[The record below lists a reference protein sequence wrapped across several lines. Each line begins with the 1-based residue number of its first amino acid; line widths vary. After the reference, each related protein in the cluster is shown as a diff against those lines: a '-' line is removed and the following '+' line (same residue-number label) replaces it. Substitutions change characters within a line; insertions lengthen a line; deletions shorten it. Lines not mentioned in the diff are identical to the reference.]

1 MKFRDTGQP
10 RVLTV
15 TFWAVYAVMLA
26 GGAVS
31 VRGLPGTALFALT
44 MVLVAGLWLV
54 MPAGRDAGAARKLAA
69 PGLLVVVPFAGEFVG
84 GLHSAML
91 LIAMVHV
98 AFLYGMRV
106 AVRVVCAY
114 VAAMGAVIA
123 VLSGGDWGVMAEQ
136 IVLLVLFAVFSLA
149 MAAALIEART
159 QREAAQRL
167 IERIR
172 ELAVAEERAR
182 MARDMHDSIGHQLTL
197 IKMSLENAERFRLRR
212 PEAVW
217 EEVGQAK
224 EVTAQALAESRR
236 WARALRPLALDGHVG
251 SGALER
257 LARSFDGTGVEVGF
271 QVEGAERR
279 IDPDAELVL
288 YRVLQEGLTN
298 VLRHAGAR
306 RVRARLAYG
315 EDRVALTIGDDGRGT
330 SHTADKAGAA
340 GATADATAAEARAD
354 AADATV
360 EAGAEARADVAGFG
374 LSSLAERVRGL
385 GGAFRAGDADGGGF
399 ELHAEVPVMRR

>member
-1 MKFRDTGQP
+1 MGQP
-10 RVLTV
+10 RVLAMVRNAVRDAGRPRVLTL

-31 VRGLPGTALFALT
+31 VRGLPEAALFALV

-54 MPAGRDAGAARKLAA
+54 MPAGRDAAAARRLAA
-69 PGLLVVVPFAGEFVG
+69 PGLLVVVPFAGQFAG

-106 AVRVVCAY
+106 AVGVVCVY
-114 VAAMGAVIA
+114 VVAMGAVIV
-123 VLSGGDWGVMAEQ
+123 VLSGGDWGVMADQ
-136 IVLLVLFAVFSLA
+136 IPLLVLFAIFSLA

-182 MARDMHDSIGHQLTL
+182 MARDMHDSIGHHLTL
-197 IKMSLENAERFRLRR
+197 IKMGLENAERFRRRR

-224 EVTAQALAESRR
+224 ELTVQALAESRR
-236 WARALRPLALDGHVG
+236 WVRALRPLALDGHVG

-257 LARSFDGTGVEVGF
+257 LARSFDGTGVEIGF

-279 IDPDAELVL
+279 IDPDSELVL

-315 EDRVALTIGDDGRGT
+315 NDRVALTIGDDGRGAPAP
-330 SHTADKAGAA
+330 ADPAGAPGTEGAA
-340 GATADATAAEARAD
+340 GAADG
-354 AADATV
+354 
-360 EAGAEARADVAGFG
+360 AGSVVAAGFG

-385 GGAFRAGDADGGGF
+385 GGAFRAGNADGGGF
-399 ELHAEVPVMRR
+399 ELHAEVPVVRP